1 MSPCPFLPLPPLNSN
16 MMKLANP
23 LYYPIAVLA
32 GGVVLV
38 AGVRFIGLPNFV
50 ALPAAAAV
58 ATGGAAVMKSREPDA
73 QKIAQQQIENELQTL
88 QTSAK
93 KLAAKAESLRQ
104 EANQLLSRGSFEMDL
119 LVAVQGACQRA
130 IELPIKIDELGRRIH
145 GANSLLSVND
155 LQQQLQEV
163 EIKRSSSSGIARQ
176 HLDQLTNSLQRNIEL
191 AKEGQNARTAQ
202 MTSLYTLIQD
212 SAGVLQQI
220 QNKLRTADLT
230 DIQQINELQAST
242 DELTSLQENFAFLV
256 KK

>member
-1 MSPCPFLPLPPLNSN
+1 
-16 MMKLANP
+16 MKLTNP

-32 GGVVLV
+32 GGVILV

-58 ATGGAAVMKSREPDA
+58 ATGGAAAMKSREPDA
-73 QKIAQQQIENELQTL
+73 QKIAQQQIQRELEML

-93 KLAAKAESLRQ
+93 TLAEKAETLRQ

-119 LVAVQGACQRA
+119 LVAVQEACQRA

-163 EIKRSSSSGIARQ
+163 ENKRSSSSGIARQ
-176 HLDQLTNSLQRNIEL
+176 HLDQLSNSLQRNIQL
-191 AKEGQNARTAQ
+191 AEEGKNARTAQ
-202 MTSLYTLIQD
+202 ITSLYTLIQD

-230 DIQQINELQAST
+230 DAQQVMQLQAST
-242 DELTSLQENFAFLV
+242 DELTSLQDNFAFLV
-256 KK
+256 RK

>member
-1 MSPCPFLPLPPLNSN
+1 MPNAQSPMPKLI
-16 MMKLANP
+16 MKLANP

-32 GGVVLV
+32 GGVILV

-58 ATGGAAVMKSREPDA
+58 ATGGAAAMKSREPDA
-73 QKIAQQQIENELQTL
+73 QKIAQQQIQRELEML

-93 KLAAKAESLRQ
+93 TLAEKAETLRQ

-119 LVAVQGACQRA
+119 LVAVQEACQRA

>member
-1 MSPCPFLPLPPLNSN
+1 MPNAQSPMPKLI
-16 MMKLANP
+16 MKLANP

-32 GGVVLV
+32 GGVILV

-58 ATGGAAVMKSREPDA
+58 ATGGAAAMKSREPDA
-73 QKIAQQQIENELQTL
+73 QKIAQQQIQRELEML

-93 KLAAKAESLRQ
+93 TLAEKAETLRQ

-119 LVAVQGACQRA
+119 LVAVQEACQRA

-163 EIKRSSSSGIARQ
+163 ENKRSSSSGIARQ
-176 HLDQLTNSLQRNIEL
+176 HLEQLSNSLRRNIQL
-191 AKEGQNARTAQ
+191 AEEGKNARTAQ
-202 MTSLYTLIQD
+202 ITSLYTLIQD
-212 SAGVLQQI
+212 SAGVLQKI

-230 DIQQINELQAST
+230 DAQQVMQLQAST
-242 DELTSLQENFAFLV
+242 DELTSLQDNFAFLV
-256 KK
+256 RK

>member
-1 MSPCPFLPLPPLNSN
+1 
-16 MMKLANP
+16 MKLTNP

-32 GGVVLV
+32 GGILLV
-38 AGVRFIGLPNFV
+38 AGVRFVGLPNFV

-73 QKIAQQQIENELQTL
+73 QKIAQQQIQRELEML

-93 KLAAKAESLRQ
+93 TLAEKAETLRQ

-119 LVAVQGACQRA
+119 LVAVQEACQRA
-130 IELPIKIDELGRRIH
+130 IELPTKINELGRRIH

-155 LQQQLQEV
+155 LQQQFQEV
-163 EIKRSSSSGIARQ
+163 ESKRSSSSGIARQ
-176 HLDQLTNSLQRNIEL
+176 HLIQLSNSLQRNIKL
-191 AKEGQNARTAQ
+191 AEEGKNARTAQ
-202 MTSLYTLIQD
+202 ITSLYTLIQD

-230 DIQQINELQAST
+230 NPQQVNQLQAST
-242 DELTSLQENFAFLV
+242 DELTSLQDNFAFLV
-256 KK
+256 RK

>member
-1 MSPCPFLPLPPLNSN
+1 MPNAQFPNLI
-16 MMKLANP
+16 MKLANP

-32 GGVVLV
+32 GGVILV
-38 AGVRFIGLPNFV
+38 AGVRFVGLPNFV

-58 ATGGAAVMKSREPDA
+58 AMGGAAVMKSKEPDA
-73 QKIAQQQIENELQTL
+73 QKIAQQQIQRELEML

-93 KLAAKAESLRQ
+93 SLAQKAETLTQ

-163 EIKRSSSSGIARQ
+163 ENKRDSSSGIARQ
-176 HLDQLTNSLQRNIEL
+176 HLDQLSNSLQRNIQL

-202 MTSLYTLIQD
+202 ITSLYTLIQD

-230 DIQQINELQAST
+230 DARQVMELQAST
-242 DELTSLQENFAFLV
+242 DELTSLQDNFAFLV
-256 KK
+256 RK

>member
-1 MSPCPFLPLPPLNSN
+1 
-16 MMKLANP
+16 MKLANP

-38 AGVRFIGLPNFV
+38 AGVRFVGLPNLI
-50 ALPAAAAV
+50 ALPASVAV
-58 ATGGAAVMKSREPDA
+58 AAGGAAVMKSREPDA
-73 QKIAQQQIENELQTL
+73 QKIAQQQIQRELEML

-93 KLAAKAESLRQ
+93 SLAQKAETLRQ

-119 LVAVQGACQRA
+119 LVAVQEACQRA

-163 EIKRSSSSGIARQ
+163 ETKRSSSSGIARQ
-176 HLDQLTNSLQRNIEL
+176 HLDQLNNSLERNIQL

-202 MTSLYTLIQD
+202 ITSLYTLIQD

-220 QNKLRTADLT
+220 QNKLRTVDLT
-230 DIQQINELQAST
+230 DSQQVSQLQAST
-242 DELTSLQENFAFLV
+242 DELTSLQDNFAFLV
-256 KK
+256 RK